1 MNLARGA
8 AEAVTRWTDAVTQLA
23 GFVICQTC
31 ALPIWTQFRVAFAL
45 SLQKHDELAVVDACC
60 LTHLKYNKHI
70 KKSFNQSHHS
80 IMLPMKK
87 NHGCTVVKKSS
98 CDGTYTRL
106 LPKLFILTPY
116 KMRRT
121 RTFPTHTGPQ
131 KRELV

>member
-45 SLQKHDELAVVDACC
+45 SLQKLDELAVVDAWC

-70 KKSFNQSHHS
+70 KKSLNPYFTLHR
-80 IMLPMKK
+80 P
-87 NHGCTVVKKSS
+87 VV
-98 CDGTYTRL
+98 
-106 LPKLFILTPY
+106 
-116 KMRRT
+116 
-121 RTFPTHTGPQ
+121 
-131 KRELV
+131 